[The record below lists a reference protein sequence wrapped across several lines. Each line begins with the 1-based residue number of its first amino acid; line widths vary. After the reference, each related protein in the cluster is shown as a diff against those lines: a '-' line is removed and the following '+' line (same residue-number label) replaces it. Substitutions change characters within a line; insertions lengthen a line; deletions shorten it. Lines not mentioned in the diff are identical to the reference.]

1 MGCPQQTRIPLPD
14 AITFTMLPQILR
26 AFKVVPYSFEQ
37 FFTFFINDYK
47 MMSECLGKGNL
58 SLRGNV
64 CAKPCIVVV
73 LRKRSVV

>member
-1 MGCPQQTRIPLPD
+1 
-14 AITFTMLPQILR
+14 
-26 AFKVVPYSFEQ
+26 
-37 FFTFFINDYK
+37 
-47 MMSECLGKGNL
+47 MMSGCLGKGNL